1 MEDQNIGEAVI
12 LSVGLILA
20 FVGGIMILINAFK
33 QNVLWGI
40 GCLVVPFLMPI
51 YAFMHWDKNK
61 QFFGIWF
68 SGFLCYVGALI
79 YFAEEGMF
87 TLHPFAF

>member
-12 LSVGLILA
+12 LTVGIILA
-20 FVGGIMILINAFK
+20 FVGYIPILINAFK
-33 QNVLWGI
+33 QNVWWGI
-40 GCLVVPFLMPI
+40 VSLVLPI
-51 YAFMHWDKNK
+51 YAFMYWDKNK
-61 QFFGIWF
+61 QWFGIWF
-68 SGFLCYVGALI
+68 SGFLCYMGALI